1 MKRIGIL
8 GGSFSPIHN
17 GHLQIAQDCLIEM
30 GLDKILFLP
39 NSNPPHK
46 ANDKYPFDIRVAMLK
61 LAIEDNDKFDISFVE
76 EDSTKIH
83 FSYNTIRDNFYN
95 TEDKYYFI
103 MGDDE
108 FLNIKSWK
116 EYEKFL
122 EITSIIVFLRK
133 YDYNYIFE
141 KNREIIEKYDVNTI
155 YNSVI
160 SISSTDIEKF
170 IPLPKG

>member
-1 MKRIGIL
+1 MKKIGIL
-8 GGSFSPIHN
+8 GGSFSPVHN
-17 GHLQIAQDCLIEM
+17 GHLQIAQVCLIEM

-46 ANDKYPFDIRVAMLK
+46 ATDKYPFNIRVAMLK
-61 LAIEDNDKFDISFVE
+61 LAIEDNDKFGISLVE

-83 FSYNTIRDNFYN
+83 YSYNTIRDNFYN

-122 EITSIIVFLRK
+122 EIISIIVFLRSM
-133 YDYNYIFE
+133 
-141 KNREIIEKYDVNTI
+141 IIIMFLRKI
-155 YNSVI
+155 RI
-160 SISSTDIEKF
+160 
-170 IPLPKG
+170 L